1 MPGIVSK
8 RKFTCS
14 FVPLKGNPKTGPL
27 AASVLPGS
35 GALNLKAMDRA
46 ASESDIQ
53 SFIRRLPKAEL
64 HLHLEG
70 TITPATLVELSARHD
85 AQPVTLAQAEALYAF
100 TNFTEFIEGFKAV
113 TRRLVAPEDYELAA
127 WNMMQGLVAQGVVHA
142 EVYISIGVIY
152 LWRNHDPECLE
163 PIFIGLERARQRAA
177 RELGLSLYW
186 IFDAVRHF
194 TVPEAERVFRKAA
207 DLRAEF
213 PSIIGIGLGGDE
225 RQAGSEP
232 FRALYSEAARAGL
245 RLTNHAGETTGP
257 EAIWE
262 ALSIGSERIGHAL
275 SAIQD
280 PALVEALKSRSTPLE
295 LNPTSNVRT
304 GVCSSF
310 ASHPLRRYFDL
321 GLLVTLNSDD
331 PAFFG
336 SDVAN
341 EYLLAHT
348 EQGFTREELRQ
359 LAANSI
365 RASFLPHPAKAAWLD
380 RVSATV

>member
-1 MPGIVSK
+1 MDDVS
-8 RKFTCS
+8 
-14 FVPLKGNPKTGPL
+14 
-27 AASVLPGS
+27 A
-35 GALNLKAMDRA
+35 
-46 ASESDIQ
+46 
-53 SFIRRLPKAEL
+53 FIRRLPKAEL

-70 TITPATLVELSARHD
+70 TVRPSTLVELSARHD
-85 AQPVTLAQAEALYAF
+85 STPITLAEAEALYQF
-100 TNFTEFIEGFKAV
+100 TDFSGFIDAFKAV
-113 TRRLVAPEDYELAA
+113 THQLIGPEDYELIAWRMLEALAA
-127 WNMMQGLVAQGVVHA
+127 QCVVHV
-142 EVYISIGVIY
+142 EVYISVGVIY
-152 LWRNHDPECLE
+152 MWRNHDPACFE
-163 PIFIGLERARQRAA
+163 PIFQALERSRERGE
-177 RELGLSLYW
+177 RELGISLYW

-207 DLRAEF
+207 EMRAEY

-225 RQAGSEP
+225 RQCGSEP
-232 FRALYSEAARAGL
+232 FGAMYAEARAAGL

-257 EAIWE
+257 EAIRE
-262 ALSIGSERIGHAL
+262 ALSIGSERLGHVL

-280 PALVEALKSRSTPLE
+280 PALLEELKARGIGLE

-310 ASHPLRRYFDL
+310 AAHPLRHYFDA

-341 EYLLAHT
+341 EYLLAHSQ
-348 EQGFTREELRQ
+348 QGFTLQELRT

-365 RASFLPHPAKAAWLD
+365 LASFLPEPKKLSWIAQIESVH
-380 RVSATV
+380 

>member
-1 MPGIVSK
+1 
-8 RKFTCS
+8 
-14 FVPLKGNPKTGPL
+14 
-27 AASVLPGS
+27 
-35 GALNLKAMDRA
+35 MD
-46 ASESDIQ
+46 DIQ

-85 AQPVTLAQAEALYAF
+85 DRPITLPEAEALYRF
-100 TNFTEFIEGFKAV
+100 TDFTGFIEAFKAV
-113 TRRLVAPEDYELAA
+113 THQLMHAEDYELAA
-127 WNMMQGLVAQGVVHA
+127 WRMMQHLAEQGVVHA
-142 EVYISIGVIY
+142 EIFISVGVIY
-152 LWRNHDPECLE
+152 MWRNHDPACFE
-163 PIFIGLERARQRAA
+163 PIFEGLERARLRAEQ
-177 RELGLSLYW
+177 ELGLSVYW

-194 TVPEAERVFRKAA
+194 TVPEAERVFEKAA
-207 DLRAEF
+207 AMRARF

-225 RQAGSEP
+225 RRCGSEP
-232 FRALYSEAARAGL
+232 FRATYARAREAGL

-262 ALSIGSERIGHAL
+262 ALNIGSERLGHVL
-275 SAIQD
+275 SAVDDQN
-280 PALVEALKSRSTPLE
+280 LVRELKVRSTGLE

-310 ASHPLRRYFDL
+310 AAHPLRRYFDE

-336 SDVAN
+336 SDIAN

-348 EQGFTREELRQ
+348 EQRFTRDELCQ
-359 LAANSI
+359 LAANSMQ
-365 RASFLPHPAKAAWLD
+365 ASFLPAATQDSWL
-380 RVSATV
+380 RKLEGTH